1 MDVRVLLVTPYPPA
15 RDGIASYAAQVAAE
29 LRRQG
34 NRVEVVSPEPSAAQR
49 HLNYRRFRGPLRLLR
64 LSRRAERTLVEFYPE
79 LFFYSRR
86 LRFLLHWPFM
96 AAFLAFG
103 RDVELVVHEAPY
115 RALRQAPGLPG
126 GVARAL
132 WRALLTLPDR
142 TFVHTEWERRE
153 MAGSV
158 GLEPERIKLLE
169 HHSSFTRRTR
179 LSRAEARRELGLRED
194 EFCFL
199 CIGFLQYHKGFD
211 RAVRALSR
219 LPGARL
225 RLDIVG
231 SGRLVSPEIEYFVAE
246 LRALVAATPRAR
258 LHEGYVSDHAFDC
271 WLQACDVVVLP
282 YRDIWSSGVLARA
295 RLFERP
301 LIASEVGGLPD
312 QLGSLGT
319 VVRDDEELCRAMA
332 EAAEVPCLPAVPA
345 GEGSAEH
352 DELLSYEEAVE
363 LVRKRASA
371 ERGHSDLEV
380 SAPISARDRLP
391 HFTLPDPNL
400 GGAARASLKRTIA
413 RLTRWQL
420 APLVRQLNEA
430 RGYLQERFAQ
440 EDASREVQASQL
452 ARLHAMEE
460 RAADEETRTAELA
473 GSLQSLKQA
482 FALQLD
488 ELRTQLDRLD
498 HLRADDRAE
507 LTSALA
513 RMRAGGGPPPQPSP
527 QGAGS
532 SEGGGSPDLEAFYEA
547 HQDRFRGSRESVR
560 QRLEIYLPHVRTAA
574 DSDHPALDVGPGRG
588 EWLAL
593 LAEHHIKAYGVDINS
608 AFVTA
613 AGEIGLDV
621 RHADGVEHLKGVPDG
636 SLGAVTA
643 FHVVEHIPLDALIEL
658 VDNALRALRPGGVL
672 ILETPNPLNIEVG
685 ASQFHLDPTH
695 IRPIH
700 PLFLQFVLEN
710 RGFADVR
717 AVMVNAPG
725 EPPLEVQLP
734 PDGKAGPVPRMAE
747 LLNKSFFVGMDYAV
761 IGRRAD
767 PEREAVKPEAAPEP
781 APEAAPEAPET
792 PPKAKSARPARAK

>member
-1 MDVRVLLVTPYPPA
+1 VRVLLVGPYPPA
-15 RDGIASYAAQVAAE
+15 RDGIATYAAQIAAE

-49 HLNYRRFRGPLRLLR
+49 HLNYRSFRGPLRLLR

-79 LFFYSRR
+79 LFFYSLR

-115 RALRQAPGLPG
+115 QALRQAPGLPG

-132 WRALLTLPDR
+132 WRALLTLPER

-158 GLEPERIKLLE
+158 GLEHQRIKLLE
-169 HHSSFTRRTR
+169 HHRSFTRHTR

-219 LPGARL
+219 LPGEHL

-231 SGRLVSPEIEYFVAE
+231 SGRLVSPEIEYYVAE

-301 LIASEVGGLPD
+301 LIVSEAGGLPD
-312 QLGSLGT
+312 QTGSLGT
-319 VVRDDEELCRAMA
+319 VVRGDEELCRAMA

-345 GEGSAEH
+345 GEESAEH

-380 SAPISARDRLP
+380 STPISARDRLP

-420 APLVRQLNEA
+420 APLVRQLNET

-440 EDASREVQASQL
+440 EDASREEQDRQL
-452 ARLHAMEE
+452 E
-460 RAADEETRTAELA
+460 RVRGVDELVADQETRTAELA
-473 GSLQSLKQA
+473 GGLQSLKQA

-488 ELRTQLDRLD
+488 ELRSQLDRLD

-507 LTSALA
+507 LTAALA
-513 RMRAGGGPPPQPSP
+513 RLRAGVGSPPQPSP
-527 QGAGS
+527 EGGGS
-532 SEGGGSPDLEAFYEA
+532 SEGLKGAGRPDLEAFYEA

-613 AGEIGLDV
+613 AAEIGLDV
-621 RHADGVEHLKGVPDG
+621 RLADGVEHLKGVSDG

-658 VDNALRALRPGGVL
+658 VDNALRALHPGGVL

-747 LLNKSFFVGMDYAV
+747 LLNKAFFVGMDYAV

-767 PEREAVKPEAAPEP
+767 PEREAAKPDGTPE
-781 APEAAPEAPET
+781 EVSKEAPEAPQQA
-792 PPKAKSARPARAK
+792 KAARPARSK

>member
-1 MDVRVLLVTPYPPA
+1 VDVRVLLVAPYPPA
-15 RDGIASYAAQVAAE
+15 RDGIANYSAQVAAD

-34 NRVEVVSPEPSAAQR
+34 DRVEVVSPEPSAAQW
-49 HLNYRRFRGPLRLLR
+49 HVNYRSFRGLLR
-64 LSRRAERTLVEFYPE
+64 LVRLSRQSERTLVQFYPE
-79 LFFYSRR
+79 LFFRSLR
-86 LRFLLHWPFM
+86 LRFIVHWPWM
-96 AAFLAFG
+96 AAFFAFG
-103 RDVELVVHEAPY
+103 RGVELVVHEAPY
-115 RALRQAPGLPG
+115 RALRKAPGLPG
-126 GVARAL
+126 EVARAL
-132 WRALLTLPDR
+132 WRTLLTLPER
-142 TFVHTEWERRE
+142 TSVHTEWERQE
-153 MAGSV
+153 MAGSL
-158 GLEPERIKLLE
+158 GLAAERIQLVE
-169 HHSSFTRRTR
+169 HHRSFARRTR
-179 LSRAEARRELGLRED
+179 LNRSEARRELGLEEE

-211 RAVRALSR
+211 RAVRALAR
-219 LPGARL
+219 LPGEHL

-231 SGRLVSPEIEYFVAE
+231 SGRLVAPEIEYYVAE

-282 YRDIWSSGVLARA
+282 YRDIWSSGVLARV

-301 LIASEVGGLPD
+301 HIVSGVGGLPD
-312 QLGSLGT
+312 QVGSLGT
-319 VVRDDEELCRAMA
+319 VVRSDEELCRAMA

-380 SAPISARDRLP
+380 PAPISARDRLP

-400 GGAARASLKRTIA
+400 GGRARASLKRTIA

-420 APLVRQLNEA
+420 APLVRQLNET

-440 EDASREVQASQL
+440 DDARRDETASQL
-452 ARLHAMEE
+452 AKLDSVDE
-460 RAADEETRTAELA
+460 RVADQETRTAELA
-473 GSLQSLKQA
+473 GSLQGLKQA

-488 ELRTQLDRLD
+488 ELRNQLDRLD

-513 RMRAGGGPPPQPSP
+513 RLRAGRRSGAAPPPQPSP
-527 QGAGS
+527 QG
-532 SEGGGSPDLEAFYEA
+532 EGGPDLEAFYEA

-560 QRLEIYLPHVRTAA
+560 QRLEIYLPHVKTVA
-574 DSDHPALDVGPGRG
+574 DPDHPVLDVGPGRG

-593 LAEHHIKAYGVDINS
+593 LGEHGIRAYGVDINA
-608 AFVTA
+608 AFVA
-613 AGEIGLDV
+613 AAAETGLDV
-621 RHADGVEHLKGVPDG
+621 RLADGVEHLRGVSDG
-636 SLGAVTA
+636 SLAAVTA
-643 FHVVEHIPLDALIEL
+643 FHVVEHIPLNALIEL

-672 ILETPNPLNIEVG
+672 ILETPNPLNLEVG

-695 IRPIH
+695 LRPIH
-700 PLFLQFVLEN
+700 PLFLEFVLEN

-734 PDGKAGPVPRMAE
+734 PDGMAAGPVPRMAE
-747 LLNKSFFVGMDYAV
+747 LLNKAFFVGMDYAV
-761 IGRRAD
+761 IGRRGAPD
-767 PEREAVKPEAAPEP
+767 RYEATASET
-781 APEAAPEAPET
+781 APEAAGKAVPSAAPRAE
-792 PPKAKSARPARAK
+792 PARPAGGE